1 MLIKRGD
8 AEIINVIDDKDHELD
23 DAGTRKAMK
32 RAAKEVKEAEK
43 QEAEKQEVEP
53 THAELN

>member
-23 DAGTRKAMK
+23 DEGTRKAMK
-32 RAAKEVKEAEK
+32 RAAKEVKE
-43 QEAEKQEVEP
+43 VESSEERVESK
-53 THAELN
+53 ELN